1 MTMDDKPITDNATF
15 AEAWDAPKTAAL
27 SQAELDRLTDELVT
41 ALKTVFDPEIPVD
54 IYELGLIYK
63 VDVSDDRDV
72 VVEMTLTAPGCPVAG
87 EMPGWVEDAVMKV
100 DGIKSARANLVFDP
114 PWDPSRMSDEAKL
127 QLNMF

>member
-1 MTMDDKPITDNATF
+1 MDDAKISNSDDF
-15 AEAWDAPKTAAL
+15 AKAWDAPQAGAL
-27 SQAELDRLTDELVT
+27 TELELANLTDAIVE
-41 ALKTVFDPEIPVD
+41 ALKSVFDPEIPVD

-87 EMPGWVEDAVMKV
+87 EMPGWVEDAVRTV
-100 DGIKSARANLVFDP
+100 PGIKSARANLVFDP